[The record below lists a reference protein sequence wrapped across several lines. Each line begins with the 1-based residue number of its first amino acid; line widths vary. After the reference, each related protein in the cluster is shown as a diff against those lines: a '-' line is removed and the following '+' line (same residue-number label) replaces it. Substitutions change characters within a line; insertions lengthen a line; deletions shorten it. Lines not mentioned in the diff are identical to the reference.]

1 MAKTIL
7 GKVVSGATNKAG
19 SYGRFHIGRPVSNTD
34 ITCAKRYNLSALST
48 NDIKYGFYQVVAF
61 G

>member
-19 SYGRFHIGRPVSNTD
+19 SYGRFHIGRPVSN

-48 NDIKYGFYQVVAF
+48 NDIKYGCYRVVAF

>member
-1 MAKTIL
+1 MAQTIL
-7 GKVVSGATNKAG
+7 GKVVSGVTNKAG

-34 ITCAKRYNLSALST
+34 VTCANRYNLSALST
-48 NDIKYGFYQVVAF
+48 NDIKYGCYQVVAF